1 MDEGNARPGPRPKV
15 VRLIDQYD
23 LEGVG
28 DELETRWRRP
38 EDRESLRELADWFN
52 ERVLRAALAEADVDT
67 LAEDVSRLYALLSGA
82 TGSRG
87 ERTQIAR
94 RLERDGLDVDAI
106 TDEFVSYGAIRS
118 YLVGYRGVSPPSDSD
133 GIDRESTA
141 QTIERLRQRTASV
154 TETKLDGLRGA
165 DELHLG
171 PHRVLV
177 DVQVLCE
184 RCGKQYEISG
194 LLESGACDCFE
205 PGEPV

>member
-1 MDEGNARPGPRPKV
+1 MDEGNASPGPKPKV

-28 DELETRWRRP
+28 DELERRWSRP
-38 EDRESLRELADWFN
+38 EDRESLRSLADWFN
-52 ERVLRAALAEADVDT
+52 ERLLRAALSEAGVDV
-67 LAEDVSRLYALLSGA
+67 LSEDVSRLYGILSGD

-106 TDEFVSYGAIRS
+106 TDTFVSYGAIRS
-118 YLVGYRGVSPPSDSD
+118 YLVGHRGVSPPSGSD

-141 QTIERLRQRTASV
+141 QTIEGLRQRTTSV
-154 TETKLDGLRGA
+154 TESKLHRLRKA

-184 RCGKQYEISG
+184 ECGKQYEITG
-194 LLESGACDCFE
+194 LLESGTCDCFE
-205 PGEPV
+205 SGRTS